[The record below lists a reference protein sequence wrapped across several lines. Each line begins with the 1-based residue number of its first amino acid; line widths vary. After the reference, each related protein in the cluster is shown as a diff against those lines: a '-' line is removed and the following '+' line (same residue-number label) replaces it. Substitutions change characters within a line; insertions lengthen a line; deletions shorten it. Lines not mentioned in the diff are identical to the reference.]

1 MFNSVDNYHSFD
13 IKELIAHAKKLS
25 IHINSKYYCTFEW
38 WNCLLSS
45 QMSNDRTKTE
55 KICLS
60 RADIEGIFCL
70 KTPKERGVICVQEAR
85 LFQKS
90 K

>member
-1 MFNSVDNYHSFD
+1 MFKSEDNYHSFD
-13 IKELIAHAKKLS
+13 IKELIAHTKKLS
-25 IHINSKYYCTFEW
+25 IRIDSKWYGTFEW

-45 QMSNDRTKTE
+45 QMSTDRLK
-55 KICLS
+55 KSLS
-60 RADIEGIFCL
+60 RADIEGVFCL
-70 KTPKERGVICVQEAR
+70 KIPKEGGGICMQEAR